1 MSRQTV
7 IAGKG
12 RYAYLLSDAAFKVVV
27 CTPENEKLLIEII
40 ELLLPGKHLSGIT
53 FLNKETHGLVLEE
66 KNVNFDLLC
75 KEEGTGEEFLVEVQN
90 REQHSFRDRVL
101 VYSTYPIREQMAVKM
116 SERSA
121 AVSQALANGKPL
133 KALDRMDYS
142 LKPVY
147 VMSMVN
153 FPFAHESA
161 EALEEDYISRYELR
175 NRHNAELLTPAL
187 NFVFLE
193 MDRLPWGPEDKDKC
207 RNLLEKFIFSMKY
220 MHTLTERPEGFD
232 DPLLKDL
239 YDATELGTMTI
250 VQRQNYDK
258 IMFTEI
264 DRIAT
269 MDFAIDK
276 AVAEATEKGRD
287 NERIRV
293 AKAMILE
300 KIPVETVAK
309 CTGLS
314 VEALSKL

>member
-1 MSRQTV
+1 M
-7 IAGKG
+7 
-12 RYAYLLSDAAFKVVV
+12 
-27 CTPENEKLLIEII
+27 
-40 ELLLPGKHLSGIT
+40 
-53 FLNKETHGLVLEE
+53 
-66 KNVNFDLLC
+66 
-75 KEEGTGEEFLVEVQN
+75 
-90 REQHSFRDRVL
+90 
-101 VYSTYPIREQMAVKM
+101 
-116 SERSA
+116 
-121 AVSQALANGKPL
+121 
-133 KALDRMDYS
+133 
-142 LKPVY
+142 
-147 VMSMVN
+147 N

>member
-1 MSRQTV
+1 
-7 IAGKG
+7 
-12 RYAYLLSDAAFKVVV
+12 
-27 CTPENEKLLIEII
+27 
-40 ELLLPGKHLSGIT
+40 
-53 FLNKETHGLVLEE
+53 
-66 KNVNFDLLC
+66 
-75 KEEGTGEEFLVEVQN
+75 
-90 REQHSFRDRVL
+90 
-101 VYSTYPIREQMAVKM
+101 
-116 SERSA
+116 
-121 AVSQALANGKPL
+121 
-133 KALDRMDYS
+133 MDYS

-147 VMSMVN
+147 VISMVN

-276 AVAEATEKGRD
+276 AIEKGREE
-287 NERIRV
+287 ERIKM
-293 AKAMILE
+293 AKAMKEMHYPLADIC
-300 KIPVETVAK
+300 KI
-309 CTGLS
+309 TGLEES
-314 VEALSKL
+314 TVEGL